1 MRVLRLRKRKRRR
14 KRILCSDEIQYFMCY
29 KKCMYII
36 MAEISLYLF
45 GKPEWEMDLDKAEP
59 EEFRRLGDSLRDRL
73 YRAAEIT
80 EKLER
85 NGWERSGAL
94 YDLYF
99 YKKVKRE
106 DAEKELKE
114 LGIKEDEVHLLE
126 EEEEI
131 EEEEQG

>member
-1 MRVLRLRKRKRRR
+1 
-14 KRILCSDEIQYFMCY
+14 
-29 KKCMYII
+29 MYII